1 MIVDRAWIARNIGVD
16 PATVSIPKSA
26 FTSRAAAAQ
35 DASLDDI
42 QRDIIDFNSD
52 GPEGVAFLAFTKATG
67 LSRFVDIPWPKGLA
81 PTPAVRGAG
90 RRRQAAA
97 ARRRAD
103 RHLDGG

>member
-26 FTSRAAAAQ
+26 FATRAAATR

-52 GPEGVAFLAFTKATG
+52 GPEGVSV
-67 LSRFVDIPWPKGLA
+67 SRVHESDWPQPL
-81 PTPAVRGAG
+81 
-90 RRRQAAA
+90 RRHSVA
-97 ARRRAD
+97 
-103 RHLDGG
+103 